1 VYSQDLIGLGGSGLC
16 NRCVLICYD
25 SWIGVLT
32 ECMSVSASVSTKHQ
46 RMIQALATSAPRRVQ
61 LPPGTAKAAEEKI
74 PTHPSCSPASHP
86 QRMSRSQANTMFHHS
101 FIQHLHIYTVL
112 ASASVSTSPPH
123 HPLRHRDC
131 TSTLGTAATGT
142 QHPDAQGRGTAC
154 TRQGA
159 PDSSTNTTL
168 LTHRK
173 ILQVGGWKRR

>member
-1 VYSQDLIGLGGSGLC
+1 
-16 NRCVLICYD
+16 
-25 SWIGVLT
+25 
-32 ECMSVSASVSTKHQ
+32 MSVSASVSTKHQ
-46 RMIQALATSAPRRVQ
+46 RMIHALATSAPRRVR

-74 PTHPSCSPASHP
+74 PTHP

-142 QHPDAQGRGTAC
+142 QHPDAQGRGKAC

-173 ILQVGGWKRR
+173 ILKVGGWKRR